1 MTSHKIKII
10 LSCMMLALFTAISV
24 TAQQRPP
31 GYVPLSQLKKAE
43 NEIDSLALVILNQQ
57 TQITALN
64 KKIESR
70 DATISG
76 LDTLVNKQKAEIA
89 ELTKELETYRGH
101 NLKLD
106 QSNRILIIFNSIVGF
121 LLLVTLVWFVRNLGK
136 KKSKNNPSGIS
147 QGGNNTASPSG
158 IRNVESKL
166 EQLERLS
173 KLREKGILTEEEFNS
188 QKQQVLG

>member
-1 MTSHKIKII
+1 MV
-10 LSCMMLALFTAISV
+10 LAMIMAV
-24 TAQQRPP
+24 NVMAQQRPP
-31 GYVPLSQLKKAE
+31 GYVPLNQLKKAQSE
-43 NEIDSLALVILNQQ
+43 TDSLTLVTISQQ

-64 KKIESR
+64 KKIENR
-70 DATISG
+70 DVTITA
-76 LDTLVNKQKAEIA
+76 LDSLANKQKAEIA
-89 ELTKELETYRGH
+89 ELTKELETYRGQ

-136 KKSKNNPSGIS
+136 KKSKSNFEAAPSGS
-147 QGGNNTASPSG
+147 KTAASPSG

-173 KLREKGILTEEEFNS
+173 KLREKGILTEEEFNF

>member
-1 MTSHKIKII
+1 
-10 LSCMMLALFTAISV
+10 MMPCLFLAASV
-24 TAQQRPP
+24 FAQQRPP
-31 GYVPLSQLKKAE
+31 GYVSLSQLKKAE
-43 NEIDSLALVILNQQ
+43 AEIDSLALVTLNQQ
-57 TQITALN
+57 NQITALN
-64 KKIESR
+64 KKIESKE
-70 DATISG
+70 ATITG
-76 LDTLVNKQKAEIA
+76 LDTLTVKQKAEIN
-89 ELTKELETYRGH
+89 ELNKELEIYRGH

-136 KKSKNNPSGIS
+136 KKSKNSTADLQS
-147 QGGNNTASPSG
+147 GNNPESSPSG

-173 KLREKGILTEEEFNS
+173 KLREKGILTEEEFNF

>member
-1 MTSHKIKII
+1 MAT
-10 LSCMMLALFTAISV
+10 
-24 TAQQRPP
+24 
-31 GYVPLSQLKKAE
+31 LSQQ
-43 NEIDSLALVILNQQ
+43 NQ
-57 TQITALN
+57 IAALN
-64 KKIESR
+64 KKIESK
-70 DATISG
+70 DESIAI
-76 LDTLVNKQKAEIA
+76 LDTLTAKQKEEIA
-89 ELTKELETYRGH
+89 GLTEELNTYRSH

-136 KKSKNNPSGIS
+136 KKSKKPSAVSDSGAQVTI
-147 QGGNNTASPSG
+147 TPSG

-173 KLREKGILTEEEFNS
+173 KLREKGILTEEEFNL